1 MAFWAQAS
9 AAQGSRPNQSGPAR
23 PLTYILSAGANSL
36 TDFTTL
42 VRLRVDVASAAASL
56 AAAAQDAED
65 EETAAQQAEDAACA
79 VGQLH
84 QVVVGIEQ
92 ASDEARSSSL
102 LELMGDKTLQLLCSK
117 VLTHARH
124 HLSSINQKHQ
134 QQRTACSCCQQ
145 HSFMHTM
152 NAAVYCCMCRTT

>member
-9 AAQGSRPNQSGPAR
+9 AGQGSNSGPAR
-23 PLTYILSAGANSL
+23 PLTYILSAGTNSL

-92 ASDEARSSSL
+92 VSDEARSCSL

-117 VLTHARH
+117 VLTYARH
-124 HLSSINQKHQ
+124 HLSSINEKHQ
-134 QQRTACSCCQQ
+134 QQHTTCNCCQQ
-145 HSFMHTM
+145 TLSCTHQ
-152 NAAVYCCMCRTT
+152 V